1 MCGVG
6 TAVLVAGSARV
17 GRGRALSLCSPCA
30 ATAHAGLS
38 SGFVVATPGF
48 GGTARRGVG
57 GCLNASVFLEIG
69 SHGFFDHTRYFLVL
83 TPSRVCTTE
92 PPW

>member
-38 SGFVVATPGF
+38 SGFVVATLGF
-48 GGTARRGVG
+48 DLKLGAGLVAVKTPVFFWKLAR
-57 GCLNASVFLEIG
+57 IDI
-69 SHGFFDHTRYFLVL
+69 FDHTL
-83 TPSRVCTTE
+83 
-92 PPW
+92 